1 MSEVING
8 GATIPYTLEKR
19 ILLVLF
25 FFFFAV
31 SLDSPGFFLIAIVQ
45 DCWISEKLL
54 KVVRNLPET
63 ATL

>member
-25 FFFFAV
+25 FFFAV
-31 SLDSPGFFLIAIVQ
+31 SLDSPGFFLVAIVQ

>member
-8 GATIPYTLEKR
+8 GATIPTTLEKR
-19 ILLVLF
+19 ILLVL
-25 FFFFAV
+25 FFFAV
-31 SLDSPGFFLIAIVQ
+31 SLDSPGFFLVAIVQ